1 MRVNVLVHP
10 WIICLVLQNCKKQS
24 SVKPKKKIEKV
35 SSIKNPHYCHFSF
48 SWKITWKRYFFN
60 TLKNSMKTFLTS
72 KQLWVLLYLHLIWSN
87 KQSNFRPSCNYL
99 LKYLGFCYIWRAD
112 PLLWLRLPHQDLILH
127 LRLIVLLAVLWI
139 HILLLSPEI

>member
-1 MRVNVLVHP
+1 MRENVLVHP
-10 WIICLVLQNCKKQS
+10 WIICLVLQNCKITRIDLNL
-24 SVKPKKKIEKV
+24 KKF
-35 SSIKNPHYCHFSF
+35 CALLF
-48 SWKITWKRYFFN
+48 FFN
-60 TLKNSMKTFLTS
+60 KLKNSVKTSFTPMGWKNFVKTFLTL

-99 LKYLGFCYIWRAD
+99 SKYLGFCYIWRAN

-139 HILLLSPEI
+139 HILLLSPEIQGFT